1 MKLTLVQQMLQAR
14 QAKQPFA
21 LLTWL
26 DNGRECLLRLD
37 ASEDTDGDTGGADLP
52 ADFAAQIRQ
61 AILDDNSGLLETESG
76 RVFVHV
82 FQPPLR
88 LLVVGAVHIAQ
99 ALIPVARLLGY
110 QITLI
115 DPRQAWAAESRFAGV
130 SISTQW
136 PDEALLELAPDTRT
150 AIVTLSHDPKLDDP
164 ALKVALDSPA
174 FYIGA
179 LGSRRTHATRLQR
192 LQESGLEQ
200 AALARIHAPIGLD
213 IGAKSPAEI
222 ALSIMA
228 ELTQTLRRGGAT

>member
-37 ASEDTDGDTGGADLP
+37 ASEDTGGDTTGADLP

-88 LLVVGAVHIAQ
+88 LLIVGAVHIAQ

>member
-14 QAKQPFA
+14 QNKQPFA

-37 ASEDTDGDTGGADLP
+37 ASRDTGGADLP
-52 ADFAAQIRQ
+52 ADFVAQIRQ
-61 AILDDNSGLLETESG
+61 AILDDNSGLLETENG

-88 LLVVGAVHIAQ
+88 LLIVGAVHIAQ

>member
-14 QAKQPFA
+14 QNKQPFA

-37 ASEDTDGDTGGADLP
+37 ASEDTAGADLP

-61 AILDDNSGLLETESG
+61 AILDDNSGLLETENG

-88 LLVVGAVHIAQ
+88 LLIVGAVHIAQ

-110 QITLI
+110 RITLI

-228 ELTQTLRRGGAT
+228 ELTQTLRRGGAA